1 MQRAVALPD
10 RVVQRAAPE
19 PFIQLLEFAQPILA
33 VTAEEPDDC
42 EAVDKRDL
50 PRNPGLGGVFQVD
63 IRAGEVSRYVQ
74 QTHADQLTLQ
84 LGRTVERLQY
94 SEIAGGA
101 CMRRPAGRKAG
112 VERQQKDEYAPGRAP
127 IPQHPRAAERP
138 TAKELT
144 SIPPPGGRHLG

>member
-1 MQRAVALPD
+1 MQRTIALPD

-19 PFIQLLEFAQPILA
+19 PFIQLLEFAQPVLA
-33 VTAEEPDDC
+33 VTAEEPDDR
-42 EAVDKRDL
+42 EAVDKRYL
-50 PRNPGLGGVFQVD
+50 PRHPGLGGVFQVD

-101 CMRRPAGRKAG
+101 CPRGRAGRKAG
-112 VERQQKDEYAPGRAP
+112 VERQQKDEYARGRAA
-127 IPQHPRAAERP
+127 IPQHPRAAGR
-138 TAKELT
+138 AAAGELT
-144 SIPPPGGRHLG
+144 SVAQPGAHHLG

>member
-19 PFIQLLEFAQPILA
+19 SFIQLLEFAQPILA
-33 VTAEEPDDC
+33 VTAEEPDNC

-50 PRNPGLGGVFQVD
+50 PRHPGFCGVFQVD

-94 SEIAGGA
+94 SEIADGA
-101 CMRRPAGRKAG
+101 CLRGPAGRKAG
-112 VERQQKDEYAPGRAP
+112 AERQQKADYSPGRAA
-127 IPQHPRAAERP
+127 IPQHPGAAERSA
-138 TAKELT
+138 AKELT
-144 SIPPPGGRHLG
+144 